1 MQVSIKSLIAIHSGL
16 ASDEIDTL
24 DHTVTTTSLSLF
36 PQIFLEKSF
45 RHKVVHS
52 HHGSPSFKAGLS
64 SAETLKVGAQQHG
77 GIQFQESNFIFGEGA
92 RSFRRIFNKPVLR
105 EPFRR
110 QAERDPFRNHAKHI
124 CAQTL
129 ENSML

>member
-1 MQVSIKSLIAIHSGL
+1 MKVSKKSPIAIHSGL

-45 RHKVVHS
+45 RQKVVHS
-52 HHGSPSFKAGLS
+52 HHGSPSLKTGLS
-64 SAETLKVGAQQHG
+64 SAETLKVGAQQHE
-77 GIQFQESNFIFGEGA
+77 GIHFQESNFIFGEGP
-92 RSFRRIFNKPVLR
+92 RPFRRIFNEPILR

-110 QAERDPFRNHAKHI
+110 QAERDP
-124 CAQTL
+124 
-129 ENSML
+129 